1 MRAVT
6 RIAVTALALTYVAVP
21 AFAADPAIPVL
32 QQSPAPLK
40 IDIPVVLKDAKIVFN
55 MSQLAF
61 VGEQSVGLTHMKI
74 LVQRFKADQTTSK
87 IIAVFHGQAGF
98 MVLDDAAYNKARRTE
113 RGNPFKALI
122 AELQQ
127 VGVEFEECGQTA
139 KANNWTNA
147 DFLPGVKVNS
157 GANLRLV
164 ELVQSGFIQLQP

>member
-1 MRAVT
+1 MRT
-6 RIAVTALALTYVAVP
+6 LIRIAVATLSLACAAAPT
-21 AFAADPAIPVL
+21 FAADPATPVT

-74 LVQRFKADQTTSK
+74 LAQRFKADQTTSK

-127 VGVEFEECGQTA
+127 AGVEFEECGQTA
-139 KANNWTNA
+139 KTNNWTNA

-164 ELVQSGFIQLQP
+164 ELVQSGFTQLQP

>member
-1 MRAVT
+1 MRTVT
-6 RIAVTALALTYVAVP
+6 RLAVAALALTCIAVP
-21 AFAADPAIPVL
+21 AFAADPATPVP

-127 VGVEFEECGQTA
+127 AGVEFEECGQTA
-139 KANNWTNA
+139 KTNNWTNA

>member
-1 MRAVT
+1 MRFANQL
-6 RIAVTALALTYVAVP
+6 AAAALALALAATSPTVNAQ
-21 AFAADPAIPVL
+21 AADPIPT
-32 QQSPAPLK
+32 APLK

-74 LVQRFKADQTTSK
+74 LVQRFKADQTNSK

-98 MVLDDAAYNKARRTE
+98 MMLEDAAYNKVRRTE
-113 RGNPFKALI
+113 RGNPYKTLI

-127 VGVEFEECGQTA
+127 AGVEFEECGQTA
-139 KANNWTNA
+139 KTNNWTNA
-147 DFLPGVKVNS
+147 DFLPGVKVNA